1 MTVARRGASGRRRG
15 AHAAWHR
22 WGWTGL
28 HASLRYRG
36 LRWVRPCAVML
47 LLGVLRGCIA
57 ARPRART
64 KALFT
69 RTRARPCASNIM
81 HAHSHARTHPR
92 THAPTQLTHARAL
105 AGRVRVVHALP
116 EVHRRLSRGRAPAH
130 CAGACMTVQHL
141 ATPQCDM
148 LQHSTTSRNISSTP
162 SSEACAG
169 TSCAPHAAPP
179 ASCAQIARA
188 ARCCHDG
195 ALQMGFS
202 VPFTIFHTL
211 ITNFRYPSPNPIPL

>member
-1 MTVARRGASGRRRG
+1 
-15 AHAAWHR
+15 
-22 WGWTGL
+22 
-28 HASLRYRG
+28 
-36 LRWVRPCAVML
+36 
-47 LLGVLRGCIA
+47 
-57 ARPRART
+57 
-64 KALFT
+64 
-69 RTRARPCASNIM
+69 
-81 HAHSHARTHPR
+81 
-92 THAPTQLTHARAL
+92 
-105 AGRVRVVHALP
+105 
-116 EVHRRLSRGRAPAH
+116 
-130 CAGACMTVQHL
+130 MTVQHL

-211 ITNFRYPSPNPIPL
+211 ITIFGTLQRRINTSCDARANASHVALAHVSELIKLRFRRRRRWHGGGCSCMS

>member
-1 MTVARRGASGRRRG
+1 
-15 AHAAWHR
+15 
-22 WGWTGL
+22 
-28 HASLRYRG
+28 
-36 LRWVRPCAVML
+36 
-47 LLGVLRGCIA
+47 
-57 ARPRART
+57 
-64 KALFT
+64 
-69 RTRARPCASNIM
+69 
-81 HAHSHARTHPR
+81 
-92 THAPTQLTHARAL
+92 
-105 AGRVRVVHALP
+105 
-116 EVHRRLSRGRAPAH
+116 
-130 CAGACMTVQHL
+130 MTVQHL